1 MLNKAMIIGN
11 LGSDPE
17 MRYTA
22 AGKAVTNFS
31 VAVNR
36 RYKSGDE
43 IVEDTTWFRVSAWER
58 LAEVTSEHLSKGSK
72 VYVEGRIRE
81 PRIYTDQGGESRTG
95 LEISANTV
103 EFLSTSNSKK
113 GATATT
119 PVSPWARPP
128 GRGAAPPPRR
138 STTTTSPGR

>member
-1 MLNKAMIIGN
+1 MLNKVMIIGN

-103 EFLSTSNSKK
+103 EFLSTSNRE
-113 GATATT
+113 GGNGYDARE
-119 PVSPWARPP
+119 PV
-128 GRGAAPPPRR
+128 GAASGQR
-138 STTTTSPGR
+138 SRPAAPQVDDDDLPW